1 MDQSSSSERETS
13 DGVDLERERE
23 LSGVMRP
30 SILSAPWAEVRG
42 ADVKGDC
49 LWSEGVKGEE
59 VGEREDFDSAGDS
72 GTVVNIVE

>member
-30 SILSAPWAEVRG
+30 SILSAPWAEVNG
-42 ADVKGDC
+42 ADVNEDC
-49 LWSEGVKGEE
+49 L
-59 VGEREDFDSAGDS
+59 
-72 GTVVNIVE
+72 